1 MPNLSLNVNGSQI
14 SVTVDSLDTP
24 LLWVLRDSLGLTG
37 TKYGCGEELCG
48 ACAVLINGKKQLA
61 CDVDV
66 GEVAG
71 SSIWTIEGLAADL
84 NSDTPKFP
92 SYAKVREAWIE
103 NQVPQC
109 GFCQSGMIIAAVS
122 LLESGKSG
130 RATAGMIDH
139 VCVCGTYPRI
149 NKALGSIA

>member
-1 MPNLSLNVNGSQI
+1 MPKLSLNVNGSPV
-14 SVTVDSLDTP
+14 SVTVDSLDMP

-48 ACAVLINGKKQLA
+48 ACAVIINGKKELS
-61 CDVDV
+61 CDVDI

-71 SSIWTIEGLAADL
+71 SDIWTIEGLAADQ
-84 NSDTPKFP
+84 NSPNPKFP
-92 SYAKVREAWIE
+92 SYAKVRDAWIE

-109 GFCQSGMIIAAVS
+109 GFCQSGMIVAAVS

-130 RATAGMIDH
+130 SAAAKMVDH

-149 NKALGSIA
+149 NKALRSI

>member
-1 MPNLSLNVNGSQI
+1 MAKVNLNVNGSPV

-24 LLWVLRDSLGLTG
+24 LLWALRDSLGLTG
-37 TKYGCGEELCG
+37 TKYGCGRELCG
-48 ACAVLINGKKQLA
+48 ACAVLINGQKQLS

-71 SSIWTIEGLAADL
+71 SEIWTIEGLAADL
-84 NSDTPKFP
+84 ASPNPKFP
-92 SYAKVREAWIE
+92 SYAEVRKAWID

-130 RATAGMIDH
+130 SAAAAAMDH
-139 VCVCGTYPRI
+139 LCVCGTYPRI
-149 NKALGSIA
+149 NKALRSIA

>member
-1 MPNLSLNVNGSQI
+1 MAKLNLNVNGSVV

-24 LLWVLRDSLGLTG
+24 LLWVLRDNLGLTG
-37 TKYGCGEELCG
+37 TKYGCGQELCG
-48 ACAVLINGKKQLA
+48 ACAVIIDGRKQLA

-71 SSIWTIEGLAADL
+71 RQIWTIEGLAADQ
-84 NSDTPKFP
+84 NSPNPKFP
-92 SYAKVREAWIE
+92 SYRRVREAWIE

-109 GFCQSGMIIAAVS
+109 GFCQSGMIVAAVS
-122 LLESGKSG
+122 LLESGKNG
-130 RATAGMIDH
+130 AAAAGMVDH

-149 NKALGSIA
+149 DKALRSIS